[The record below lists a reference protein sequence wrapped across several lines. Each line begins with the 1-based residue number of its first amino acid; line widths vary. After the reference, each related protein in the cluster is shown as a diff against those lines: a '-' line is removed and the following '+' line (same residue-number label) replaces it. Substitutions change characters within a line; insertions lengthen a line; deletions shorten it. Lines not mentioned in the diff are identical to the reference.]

1 MRARV
6 FITQPVAAAA
16 IERLRS
22 IADVRWNHDPLHI
35 LAKQELIAAVRGCD
49 ILYCLL
55 HDRIDRD
62 VITANPQLRAIVT
75 TTITP
80 ADIDVAAASE
90 RSIPVTV
97 IPAALLNDA
106 TADLTWALLL
116 AVARRVAEGDRL
128 MRCGTFPGS
137 QSAYMEGAGVSGKTL
152 GLIGMGGV
160 GRAVARRARGFD
172 MPLRYYDPQ
181 RLAAERERE
190 LELGYVDLH
199 TLLSTADFVSLHARL
214 TPETHHM
221 IGAAELRLMK
231 PTTYFINTARGPLVD
246 EQALVQ
252 ALSEGRIAG
261 AGLDVFEDEP
271 RPHPELLKLPN
282 VVLTPHVGSAV
293 AELRAA
299 MAHVAVDNICAIL
312 EGRRPPNCWNTEIYS
327 RS

>member
-1 MRARV
+1 
-6 FITQPVAAAA
+6 
-16 IERLRS
+16 
-22 IADVRWNHDPLHI
+22 
-35 LAKQELIAAVRGCD
+35 
-49 ILYCLL
+49 
-55 HDRIDRD
+55 
-62 VITANPQLRAIVT
+62 
-75 TTITP
+75 
-80 ADIDVAAASE
+80 
-90 RSIPVTV
+90 
-97 IPAALLNDA
+97 
-106 TADLTWALLL
+106 
-116 AVARRVAEGDRL
+116 
-128 MRCGTFPGS
+128 
-137 QSAYMEGAGVSGKTL
+137 
-152 GLIGMGGV
+152 
-160 GRAVARRARGFD
+160 
-172 MPLRYYDPQ
+172 
-181 RLAAERERE
+181 
-190 LELGYVDLH
+190 
-199 TLLSTADFVSLHARL
+199 
-214 TPETHHM
+214 M